1 MASGPNDSEP
11 GGPYQARGRVG
22 RRTGGVSRGTQWG
35 LLAITLVVMVVAL
48 TLSSALVVYTAWLH
62 DLKKGFFALIFAVL
76 SAQMALNWFL
86 WKDEAEEQDPSG

>member
-1 MASGPNDSEP
+1 
-11 GGPYQARGRVG
+11 
-22 RRTGGVSRGTQWG
+22 
-35 LLAITLVVMVVAL
+35 MVVAL